1 MVLQMCCGIIKVT
14 RDKKIMSAIISCT
27 SVYKNPLIICTENRK
42 QLDYEIVETQNLFS
56 SRERPFNL
64 KRGGGGGGGELWF
77 FSKKIFLFPML
88 LKKIF

>member
-14 RDKKIMSAIISCT
+14 RDKKKIMSAIISCT
-27 SVYKNPLIICTENRK
+27 SVYINPLIICTENRK

-56 SRERPFNL
+56 LRERPFNL
-64 KRGGGGGGGELWF
+64 KERGGGVMV
-77 FSKKIFLFPML
+77 FSKKIFCFPML